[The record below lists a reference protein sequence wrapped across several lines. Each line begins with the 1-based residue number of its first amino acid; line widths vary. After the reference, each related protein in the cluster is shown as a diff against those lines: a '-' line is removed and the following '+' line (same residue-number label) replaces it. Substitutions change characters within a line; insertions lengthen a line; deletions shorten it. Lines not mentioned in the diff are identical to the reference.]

1 MLKIKEIC
9 KERNMPL
16 SKLAEELHITPGA
29 LSQNIAGRVGLD
41 RLEEIAEILG
51 VNVKE
56 LFDDDGISGFI
67 KAKGTIY
74 EIKSRQDIEN
84 LLKSI
89 Q

>member
-41 RLEEIAEILG
+41 RLEEIAKILG

-67 KAKGTIY
+67 KAKGVIY

-84 LLKSI
+84 LLKNLG
-89 Q
+89 

>member
-84 LLKSI
+84 LLKNLG
-89 Q
+89 

>member
-67 KAKGTIY
+67 KAKGVIY

>member
-56 LFDDDGISGFI
+56 LFYDDGISGFI
-67 KAKGTIY
+67 KAKGVIY